1 MTAVPDP
8 DQTWFDP
15 TDIELAVEVVSTDSL
30 ERDRGIKP
38 RKYAAAGIP
47 HFWRVE
53 KNDGLPTVFVYEL
66 DPATNTYAVTGI
78 HHDRLKLSVP
88 FDIDV
93 DLTEVARRRGSQA

>member
-1 MTAVPDP
+1 M
-8 DQTWFDP
+8 
-15 TDIELAVEVVSTDSL
+15 
-30 ERDRGIKP
+30 
-38 RKYAAAGIP
+38 
-47 HFWRVE
+47 E